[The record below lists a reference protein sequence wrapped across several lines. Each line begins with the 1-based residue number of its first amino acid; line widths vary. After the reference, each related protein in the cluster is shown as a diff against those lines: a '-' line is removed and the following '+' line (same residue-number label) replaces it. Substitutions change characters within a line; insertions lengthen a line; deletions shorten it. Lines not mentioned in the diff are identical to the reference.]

1 MAKPSWTGTYESL
14 PVGASESSTR
24 LVDGATIDAFANAI
38 QSFNPIHM
46 DSDWARENTPYPDRI
61 AHGVM
66 TTALMSPA
74 ITSFCE
80 RWQVRTALV
89 STSSK
94 YVRPVV
100 AGDTITTTLTLVEK
114 IETRRRFRLQAESK
128 NQRGEV
134 VMVGDAVEQAL

>member
-1 MAKPSWTGTYESL
+1 MSKPSWTGTYESL

-80 RWQVRTALV
+80 RWQVRTALGIHLV
-89 STSSK
+89 E
-94 YVRPVV
+94 VRPPGRRWRHDYDDTY
-100 AGDTITTTLTLVEK
+100 AG
-114 IETRRRFRLQAESK
+114 
-128 NQRGEV
+128 
-134 VMVGDAVEQAL
+134 